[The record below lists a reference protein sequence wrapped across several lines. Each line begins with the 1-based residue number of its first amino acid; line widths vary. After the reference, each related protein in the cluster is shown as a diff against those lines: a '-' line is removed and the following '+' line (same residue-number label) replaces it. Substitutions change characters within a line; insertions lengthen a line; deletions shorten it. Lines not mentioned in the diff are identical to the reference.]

1 MSTLEAVSNFEHC
14 KSNVVMN
21 CTVLPDFID
30 TIKRYSRQTN
40 DANGGPVSF
49 CKTRQILDAFLHLVA
64 KHNNNGEEFQ
74 FIADKLGE
82 CGINTSCVM
91 LRRNYR
97 DRSKLLDTVY
107 RGIDS
112 INHSPIDS
120 ARSQILDKIHCFYS
134 HQLTDLNQN
143 INHLTNKTI
152 QKYNQ
157 LGDGLAIHDKLYSFG
172 TEFVYGYKGEGKHN
186 YMSYTPIYKKY
197 DNLKLEMTQNDMYRL
212 TIDQFDAETQKANIH
227 LLSHHC
233 KKYFRDVSI
242 EHILSLMIYSNYDRL
257 QYEFSKTYR
266 ENSMA
271 HNQFFHLA
279 KYLKMSVQRFGTSIM
294 DGIVKSFYHGIG
306 EQLLFPETIGMG
318 NRGVSIYCPL
328 STSSSFAIAT
338 YFCNDNDG
346 LIVEFGG
353 DQSKA
358 KYFSMRWLSDFPSEY
373 EMLFLQNYNPMQMNS
388 IIDTKTGYRFD
399 IILDVLKII
408 EQIIRGNQCDSNA
421 LIQHTTL
428 IEQIIANQLFKEF
441 PDRFQPIKTLH
452 AYGAKLIDR
461 YCKNK
466 TELVVDYNMIT
477 EKEYLFLYE
486 LLSHK
491 DSQWIKLE
499 LFDAIFPNVE
509 SIVVTNIDLSST
521 TFDHILYNIKSSKL
535 KQIRILPNYSSS
547 LIVKRGILQYKQAFR
562 ECQFDLSND
571 GDSLWLSI
579 RKAKD
584 TRISSR
590 FKVFTTL
597 FFTFLAAMISFSYS
611 SAMEMA
617 DTCDANASCHNIFCL
632 FGCHCDIGW
641 IGDGKEC
648 QHICTIDPCDG
659 NAICLQNASSSQGYQ
674 CYCNPGWTG
683 NGVSQCMPKLDRN
696 ATKQWHFVKDVFVNV
711 SDLDYD
717 MVAAYD
723 ENADQDVITLLG
735 GHNYPSN
742 RYIFNISSH
751 EIILVDSIP
760 DLNIKSNGQN
770 SVIIN
775 DLLYY
780 SLEGKLHNIDLG
792 TFKPS
797 TIQKKML
804 ETHNE
809 CITSDHENNIF
820 MIGGTSYIAR
830 NGGSFTVYEYLQI
843 YNIPGGQWFLG
854 VNLTQPRF
862 SGSCAY
868 WKAQDTL
875 YYFGGYVGVRH
886 NMLRDVVVL
895 RSVSSK
901 NNSWKAAASTLT
913 AKVSGTHAFVSS
925 KHQIILIIGIV
936 GRHEFPFCNEF
947 HLLGEH
953 ITNCQPFNNMFYQK
967 F

>member
-1 MSTLEAVSNFEHC
+1 
-14 KSNVVMN
+14 
-21 CTVLPDFID
+21 
-30 TIKRYSRQTN
+30 
-40 DANGGPVSF
+40 
-49 CKTRQILDAFLHLVA
+49 
-64 KHNNNGEEFQ
+64 
-74 FIADKLGE
+74 
-82 CGINTSCVM
+82 
-91 LRRNYR
+91 
-97 DRSKLLDTVY
+97 
-107 RGIDS
+107 
-112 INHSPIDS
+112 
-120 ARSQILDKIHCFYS
+120 
-134 HQLTDLNQN
+134 
-143 INHLTNKTI
+143 
-152 QKYNQ
+152 
-157 LGDGLAIHDKLYSFG
+157 
-172 TEFVYGYKGEGKHN
+172 
-186 YMSYTPIYKKY
+186 
-197 DNLKLEMTQNDMYRL
+197 
-212 TIDQFDAETQKANIH
+212 
-227 LLSHHC
+227 
-233 KKYFRDVSI
+233 
-242 EHILSLMIYSNYDRL
+242 
-257 QYEFSKTYR
+257 
-266 ENSMA
+266 
-271 HNQFFHLA
+271 
-279 KYLKMSVQRFGTSIM
+279 
-294 DGIVKSFYHGIG
+294 
-306 EQLLFPETIGMG
+306 
-318 NRGVSIYCPL
+318 
-328 STSSSFAIAT
+328 
-338 YFCNDNDG
+338 
-346 LIVEFGG
+346 
-353 DQSKA
+353 
-358 KYFSMRWLSDFPSEY
+358 
-373 EMLFLQNYNPMQMNS
+373 
-388 IIDTKTGYRFD
+388 
-399 IILDVLKII
+399 
-408 EQIIRGNQCDSNA
+408 
-421 LIQHTTL
+421 
-428 IEQIIANQLFKEF
+428 
-441 PDRFQPIKTLH
+441 
-452 AYGAKLIDR
+452 
-461 YCKNK
+461 
-466 TELVVDYNMIT
+466 
-477 EKEYLFLYE
+477 
-486 LLSHK
+486 
-491 DSQWIKLE
+491 
-499 LFDAIFPNVE
+499 
-509 SIVVTNIDLSST
+509 
-521 TFDHILYNIKSSKL
+521 
-535 KQIRILPNYSSS
+535 
-547 LIVKRGILQYKQAFR
+547 
-562 ECQFDLSND
+562 
-571 GDSLWLSI
+571 
-579 RKAKD
+579 
-584 TRISSR
+584 
-590 FKVFTTL
+590 
-597 FFTFLAAMISFSYS
+597 
-611 SAMEMA
+611 MA

-967 F
+967 FTPIYLANYDRIYAIGGWVVSRKRGASISYSTANSLLYRNIESHAHCDATEYTTHARSSAHSQNKISVVDEWILTNETFDFEARGIIIGYSEQFDKDNIVILVYSAQMTYTYQYVFNIPSGTLFKYPNRIDYLRLSPGDQSYVTLKHNIYWRFNEELYIYNMLTFEKKLVPGKVHETNSDCVTSDGENYIYLIGSIYVQIYNIDSGEWTLGQNLPFNWIRGSCIYWKERNSLYIFGGEMRIPIISDPVKPVSDRITFTDRIVSLSNITNTNSVWEVLGARLTSETENGGYTSTFAFIDDHHRTVFIIGLVKHQKSMLCNEFILGEERI